1 MTVKRLFDLFFK
13 NVKKLGKSQFFRA
26 KFYVTNYAAKYD
38 VDDRLM
44 LFEAFSGDDFSGN
57 PFYVLEN
64 IYNDKKFRDY
74 KKVISVNKLSFPKVK
89 ALLDNYGFKD
99 NVQIV
104 QKNSPAYCKAL
115 TTAKY
120 LVNNVAFPTY
130 FIKREG
136 QIYLNTWHGTPLKGL
151 GRSIKDNP
159 NTIGNVQRNFLM
171 SDYLLY
177 PNAYS
182 FEHIKEDY
190 MLDWFYKG
198 KYVLG
203 GYPCNGRFFDNS
215 RVNKIRRD
223 FGLEGKKVVVYMPTW
238 RSVPKGDE
246 INKQIYYIM
255 HLLVEMESRLDEN
268 TVVFVKL
275 HHLAS
280 AEIDLEGFEKI
291 REFPSNYETYDFLSI
306 ADCLI
311 TDYSSVMFDF
321 ANTGRKILL
330 YTYDKE
336 EYMAGRSMYFDIEKL
351 PFFATYDARQ
361 IADAVNNDELEYD
374 YSEFVREYCNYDNKK
389 AAGNLVNLM
398 LTGRKSPE
406 MKLINGTDYHNDKEN
421 VLIYAGVLQKNGMTT
436 ALKNLVNSLDAD
448 ERNYILTF
456 YARKTNPN
464 KLLINEFQSGVKYIP
479 MQGPK
484 NLNVKEA
491 ILQVLYYMNISTK
504 ATKKALDSIY
514 ERELR
519 RCFPTISFDHAIHFT
534 GYEKHIMQLLG
545 RLTCPKYIWVHN
557 NMYKE
562 STTKNNFHI
571 NSVKYAYANFDKIV
585 VVRETMGE
593 ELKPFMSDA
602 EQKKICV
609 VHNQNDVDNIV
620 SKSALAVE
628 FQDDTFC
635 TAKLSKLNEILAD
648 KSINKFVNIARFS
661 QEKGIDR
668 LITAFDKYRKESD
681 PDAWLIVIGGYGKEF
696 ESILS
701 MVQDEKE
708 NTIID
713 HVIIIKSIMNPYPIL
728 KNCDAF
734 VLSSLYEGLPM
745 TIIEALIL
753 DVPVISTD
761 ITGPKEFLEAGY
773 GYLVDNSEQGL
784 VDGFK
789 AFKNNELKGL
799 VKFDVEKFNNDAMA
813 EFEQVFE

>member
-13 NVKKLGKSQFFRA
+13 NIKKVGKSQFFRA
-26 KFYVTNYAAKYD
+26 KFYVTNYAEKYD
-38 VDDRLM
+38 IDDHLI
-44 LFEAFSGDDFSGN
+44 LLEAFSGDDFSGN
-57 PFYVLEN
+57 PFYILEN
-64 IYNDKKFRDY
+64 VCNDKKFRDY
-74 KKVISVNKLSFPKVK
+74 KKLIAVEKASVAKVK
-89 ALLDNYGFKD
+89 AILDNYGFKD
-99 NVQIV
+99 NVKIV

-115 TTAKY
+115 ITAKY

-130 FIKREG
+130 FMKREG

-159 NTIGNVQRNFLM
+159 NSIGNVQRNFFM
-171 SDYLLY
+171 ADYLLY
-177 PNAYS
+177 PNDYS

-198 KYVLG
+198 KYVLA
-203 GYPCNGRFFDNS
+203 GYPCNGRLFDNS
-215 RVNKIRRD
+215 RVEKIRRE
-223 FGLEGKKVVVYMPTW
+223 FELEDKKVVIYMPTW
-238 RSVPKGDE
+238 RSVDKDDT

-291 REFPSNYETYDFLSI
+291 REFPSNYETYDFLNI

-361 IADAVNNDELEYD
+361 IVDAVNNDKLEYD
-374 YSEFVREYCNYDNKK
+374 YSEFVREYCNYDNKN
-389 AAGNLVNLM
+389 AARNLVNLM
-398 LTGRKSPE
+398 ITGRKSPE
-406 MKLINGTDYHNDKEN
+406 MKLINGTDFKNDKEN

-456 YARKTNPN
+456 YAGKTNAN
-464 KLLINEFQSGVKYIP
+464 KLLINEFQHGVKYIP
-479 MQGPK
+479 MQSSK
-484 NLNVKEA
+484 NLTVREA
-491 ILQVLYYMNISTK
+491 FLQVLYYMNINTK
-504 ATKKALDSIY
+504 ATQKALDSIY
-514 ERELR
+514 ERELK

-534 GYEKHIMQLLG
+534 GYEKHIMQLFG
-545 RLTCPKYIWVHN
+545 RLKCPKYIWVHN

-571 NSVKYAYANFDKIV
+571 NSVKYAYANYDKIV
-585 VVRETMGE
+585 VVRDTMGE
-593 ELKPFMSDA
+593 ELKPFMSDE

-609 VHNQNDVDNIV
+609 VHNQNDVENIV
-620 SKSALAVE
+620 GKSKLEVE

-635 TAKLSKLNEILAD
+635 TAKLSELNKILVD
-648 KSINKFVNIARFS
+648 KSVNKFVNIARFS
-661 QEKGIDR
+661 KEKGINR
-668 LITAFDKYRKESD
+668 LITAFDKYRKEND
-681 PDAWLIVIGGYGKEF
+681 PNAWLIVIGGYGIEF
-696 ESILS
+696 PNILA
-701 MVQDEKE
+701 MVQDEKG
-708 NTIID
+708 NTLID
-713 HVIIIKSIMNPYPIL
+713 NVIIIKSIMNPYPIL
-728 KNCDAF
+728 KKCDAF

-784 VDGFK
+784 IKGFK
-789 AFKNNELKGL
+789 AFKNNELNGL
-799 VKFDVEKFNNDAMA
+799 VKFDVEKFNSDAMA